1 MATHE
6 IYRTYFQRW
15 FEPEVLNIHL
25 PCKQDATCSGN
36 TNSEGKPLYIRL
48 TPVAGFTY
56 EALKQ
61 WSAECLSSTARVVS
75 DGLGCFGAVTHTAAQ
90 HARHIVGSGKSAVQR
105 AEFRWVNTLPGN
117 LKTAFSG
124 TYHAFNHAKLHRVL
138 SCRILLSL
146 QPPL

>member
-1 MATHE
+1 
-6 IYRTYFQRW
+6 Q
-15 FEPEVLNIHL
+15 
-25 PCKQDATCSGN
+25 

-90 HARHIVGSGKSAVQR
+90 HERRRNDRTSFDQYI
-105 AEFRWVNTLPGN
+105 ENF
-117 LKTAFSG
+117 
-124 TYHAFNHAKLHRVL
+124 
-138 SCRILLSL
+138 
-146 QPPL
+146 